1 MAMMNISLP
10 SQLQENWLQ
19 SPLQRSP
26 VDVER
31 KFHELAA
38 QWRQETEHLS
48 STTKMI
54 LHRAYQQI
62 IGLGPLA
69 LKFILQE
76 LQERPDYWFWALESI
91 SGENPVQPE
100 DDFDGAVAAWLN
112 WGRQEGY
119 IEECVTLN

>member
-1 MAMMNISLP
+1 MAMMNISPP
-10 SQLQENWLQ
+10 SQRQETWLK
-19 SPLQRSP
+19 SLLQRSP
-26 VDVER
+26 IEVAR
-31 KFHELAA
+31 RFHELAT
-38 QWRQETEHLS
+38 QWRRDTEHLS

-69 LKFILQE
+69 LTFILQE
-76 LQERPDYWFWALESI
+76 LQARPDYWFWALESI
-91 SGENPVQPE
+91 SGETPVQPE
-100 DDFDGAVAAWLN
+100 DDFDGAVEAWLK